1 MPIPIKTKQGDEH
14 PTPREDMYKGME
26 YRNHMELYN
35 CLNKICRDPKHQ
47 ITEQIT
53 LVKQQLETL
62 ENTII
67 DRTKNN
73 ITLNEQNDG
82 KLVQRFLS
90 DSHMLNEASTQ
101 FFDIIL
107 QVCRLAG
114 LCKKVPIIN
123 NKINHTKAKDISSGK
138 IIPGVA
144 ALPISQSLDEA
155 HKHARSLYQ

>member
-1 MPIPIKTKQGDEH
+1 M
-14 PTPREDMYKGME
+14 
-26 YRNHMELYN
+26 
-35 CLNKICRDPKHQ
+35 
-47 ITEQIT
+47 
-53 LVKQQLETL
+53 
-62 ENTII
+62 ENTVL

-73 ITLNEQNDG
+73 ITLNKQNDG